1 MLGVAKSR
9 TAKALEIRERVGD
22 KVFESHLISVECSGG
37 TCLESRHAVRSFG
50 KKLSNLPIAQ
60 FVLDSFG
67 QEC

>member
-1 MLGVAKSR
+1 MLDVNERRA
-9 TAKALEIRERVGD
+9 AKALEIRERVGD
-22 KVFESHLISVECSGG
+22 KVFESHLISLECSGG
-37 TCLESRHAVRSFG
+37 TCLESSHAVRSFD